1 MTVLWDCHCCNG
13 ILVVYV
19 PGRRRFLLLRVPWLS
34 SLFREGDDTGCYVS
48 PNYRLCFRTETILAA
63 TRLLIIVFISGRRRY
78 RMLRVSWLS
87 SLFQDGDD
95 TGYYVSPDCRLCFRT
110 ETILAA
116 TCLLIIVFAFCAF
129 ISYRCERIIIN
140 IKKVKL
146 LGVYMHTMRTYIKSI
161 GGFRG
166 IQRPRRDPLGQ
177 SIVDGPPR
185 VQDQPG
191 HPWNSLIDPLDTNF
205 FTP

>member
-1 MTVLWDCHCCNG
+1 MFQD
-13 ILVVYV
+13 
-19 PGRRRFLLLRVPWLS
+19 
-34 SLFREGDDTGCYVS
+34 GDDSCCYVS
-48 PNYRLCFRTETILAA
+48 PDYRLCFGRETIPAA
-63 TRLLIIVFISGRRRY
+63 TCLLIIVFVSGQRRY
-78 RMLRVSWLS
+78 WLLRVSWLS

-95 TGYYVSPDCRLCFRT
+95 IGCYVSPDYRLCFRT

-166 IQRPRRDPLGQ
+166 IQRPRRDPRGQ
-177 SIVDGPPR
+177 PICDGPPR
-185 VQDQPG
+185 TNRDTPEI
-191 HPWNSLIDPLDTNF
+191 PW
-205 FTP
+205 